1 MYLYYIKYIN
11 KINKFHIIKH
21 EKWLTNKNFLF
32 CIDIPD
38 IPDEIRSLRLLQV
51 ADFSSNPIPK

>member
-1 MYLYYIKYIN
+1 MLIN
-11 KINKFHIIKH
+11 DLDVLIIIFF
-21 EKWLTNKNFLF
+21 FL
-32 CIDIPD
+32 DIPD

>member
-1 MYLYYIKYIN
+1 MHSCVYKKL
-11 KINKFHIIKH
+11 HLLIIDD
-21 EKWLTNKNFLF
+21 TIFFL
-32 CIDIPD
+32 DIPD

>member
-1 MYLYYIKYIN
+1 MCSMY
-11 KINKFHIIKH
+11 
-21 EKWLTNKNFLF
+21 TNLHLLVIDVPIFFFL
-32 CIDIPD
+32 DIPD

>member
-1 MYLYYIKYIN
+1 MKLS
-11 KINKFHIIKH
+11 IICVF
-21 EKWLTNKNFLF
+21 KWSF
-32 CIDIPD
+32 CFVLDIPD